1 MRLFKC
7 VCGHVVFFE
16 NVRCTQC
23 ERSLAFLPDARR
35 LSAIEPVEVDADGS
49 ASEQKE
55 PGPAVFKAVGSAVEG
70 QRYRLCANSTAHEAC
85 NWAVPVGDPA
95 ALCESCRLNDVI
107 PDLSKPGNLVAW
119 KKLES

>member
-7 VCGHVVFFE
+7 VCGQVVFFE

-23 ERSLAFLPDARR
+23 DRSLAYLPDTRR
-35 LSAIEPVEVDADGS
+35 LSAIEPAEQGDAT
-49 ASEQKE
+49 
-55 PGPAVFKAVGSAVEG
+55 VFKAVGSSAQG

-85 NWAVPVGDPA
+85 NWAVPEDDA
-95 ALCESCRLNDVI
+95 AELCESCRLNDVI
-107 PDLSKPGNLVAW
+107 PDLSKPGNLAAW